1 MHTCCCC
8 CCCGSGSKW
17 WRYLNKLYRRL
28 SMPHKISFAH
38 FYVSF
43 NYNSVVYK
51 ASIIIQCCLS
61 NSYSNYSNLNDE
73 HLFSLLQFGLSSPS
87 KNSQAS
93 FHVCEQFRCGYFFLK
108 RKKNVDFQD
117 LPSDQNP
124 KKSTTSTRT
133 MDCVMLCFAVYFL
146 CSQRQR
152 LRMTHDV

>member
-1 MHTCCCC
+1 MCLNILNGKFIQFQSFFFKIIDTELHTGCS
-8 CCCGSGSKW
+8 CCGGGGSKW

-61 NSYSNYSNLNDE
+61 NSYSNYSNPNDE

-93 FHVCEQFRCGYFFLK
+93 FHVCERFRCGYFFLK
-108 RKKNVDFQD
+108 KKMLIFKIY
-117 LPSDQNP
+117 LLTKIP
-124 KKSTTSTRT
+124 KNQPHQLELWT
-133 MDCVMLCFAVYFL
+133 V
-146 CSQRQR
+146 
-152 LRMTHDV
+152 